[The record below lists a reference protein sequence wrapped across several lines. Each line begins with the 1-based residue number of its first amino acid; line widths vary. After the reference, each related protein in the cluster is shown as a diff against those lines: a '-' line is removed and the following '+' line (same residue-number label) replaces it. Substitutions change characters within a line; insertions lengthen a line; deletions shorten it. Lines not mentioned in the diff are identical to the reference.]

1 VRSRLPDVRF
11 IIVGQAPPPEI
22 QNLTEDKSITVTGRV
37 DDVRSFLR
45 KGRVFI
51 CPVRL
56 GGGFRGKI
64 LEAMAI
70 GRPVVST
77 SLGAQGVP
85 IHQRENI
92 IVADT
97 PDEFARGILDV
108 MNNDPLFERIRTKAR
123 KMVEEKF
130 SWERGVQIMGEVL
143 KRMLK
148 EKPLPNHKEQSK

>member
-1 VRSRLPDVRF
+1 NLSEDEA
-11 IIVGQAPPPEI
+11 II
-22 QNLTEDKSITVTGRV
+22 VTGRV

-85 IHQRENI
+85 VLQRENI

-97 PDEFARGILDV
+97 PDEFAQGVLDV
-108 MNNDPLFERIRTKAR
+108 MNDDPLFERIRQKAR
-123 KMVEEKF
+123 KMVEEKYA
-130 SWERGVQIMGEVL
+130 WEKGVQIMEEVL
-143 KRMLK
+143 ERMLK
-148 EKPLPNHKEQSK
+148 ERPLPNSKEQSK